1 MAGRAKSPIDNKK
14 DRGDLPA
21 RGAPYYLA
29 IASDAQLGFRKGKN
43 RSAWVLRRRLEDGSY
58 VVTPIGRADDDLA
71 DSLDFDQARDRA
83 LAIVMGE
90 TTPAKKGAS
99 RGNAKGAYSTVADA
113 LDAYVKKLEQE
124 GRNTRRVRSFAASS
138 IRPALGDNKLCD
150 LDNDML
156 RAWLADLAASPRKT
170 RAGRFMPAPKTREE
184 IRRRRAAANRIWA
197 VLRAALNLAVEEKR
211 FPSNAGWQGVK
222 PLKDAKAARVRWL
235 SRDEIKRFLAACDE
249 PFRSLALAALLS
261 GCRLGELRQLLVEDF
276 VASTETL
283 LVRISKS
290 GKARH
295 VALTK
300 EGAAFFTLLTRGR
313 RADEPLLVKDG
324 IAWKDGEQQRRMVDA
339 CRCAGIDPAG
349 FHALRHTYASH
360 AIDAGIPLLMIAHN
374 LGHRDTRMLELH
386 YGHVDAKRLRET
398 FQEKLRP
405 FGIDS
410 DDSNV
415 VALRR

>member
-1 MAGRAKSPIDNKK
+1 MAGKVRGEKIDTREARAK
-14 DRGDLPA
+14 LPE
-21 RGAPYYLA
+21 RVGAPYYNEVANDLH
-29 IASDAQLGFRKGKN
+29 LGYRKGK
-43 RSAWVLRRRLEDGSY
+43 RGGKWVVRRRDGDVY
-58 VVTPIGRADDDLA
+58 VVERIGVADDQWPA
-71 DSLDFDQARDRA
+71 DGEKVLTFDQARRRA
-83 LAIVMGE
+83 IAMDVE
-90 TTPAKKGAS
+90 APAVAKASGKTKG
-99 RGNAKGAYSTVADA
+99 VPCIADA
-113 LDAYVKKLEQE
+113 MAAYLAKLEHE
-124 GRNTRRVRSFAASS
+124 GRNTRRVRSFIDSS
-138 IRPALGDNKLCD
+138 ILPELGDKKLRD
-150 LDNDML
+150 LDTSML
-156 RAWLADLAASPRKT
+156 RAWLANLAASPRKT

-197 VLRAALNLAVEEKR
+197 VLRAALNLAVEDKR

-235 SRDEIKRFLAACDE
+235 SRDEIKHFLAACDE
-249 PFRSLALAALLS
+249 PFRSLALAALLT
-261 GCRLGELRQLLVEDF
+261 GCRLGELRQLVVDDF

-283 LVRISKS
+283 LVRVSKS

-324 IAWKDGEQQRRMVDA
+324 AAWKDGEQQRRMIDA
-339 CRCAGIDPAG
+339 CQRAGIDPAG

-405 FGIDS
+405 FGFDG
-410 DDSNV
+410 DNV